1 MSICSWRVFVYTK
14 TSLLLRT
21 TAIHGGYVGN
31 NPVNWVDPWGLSASE
46 KKKKIGTDGFPKNMD
61 ETERYLQGRASE
73 QVINKFR
80 NDAKL
85 EEFVSILWS
94 TVGAD
99 YSHTRMPTRN
109 KMDCSGMFV
118 YALDKMGYKVNKN
131 LTAAE
136 MASGNVPGIELF
148 DSVDNSR
155 QGEKGVLNFYKFGN
169 DHVVHVNYGVRKRG
183 MEVEEQMVDASEE
196 DTSQS
201 GRNGQG
207 YR

>member
-1 MSICSWRVFVYTK
+1 
-14 TSLLLRT
+14 
-21 TAIHGGYVGN
+21 
-31 NPVNWVDPWGLSASE
+31 VNWVDPWGLSASE

-94 TVGAD
+94 TVGAN

-169 DHVVHVNYGVRKRG
+169 DHVVHVNYGVGKRG
-183 MEVEEQMVDASEE
+183 MEVEEQMVDATYKGSWQ
-196 DTSQS
+196 T
-201 GRNGQG
+201 GRNQQG
-207 YR
+207 ERQNQKALPYKQLQRYRRGAYMYKEGLLPDSD